1 MPLLP
6 VTETVK
12 VVDSDSLVVA
22 TLPREELS
30 QLQAPFAMTVA
41 TLRRLLDGLGPDTGW
56 DDLLT
61 AVLGV
66 EPAVVAGSDQAFPVE
81 TDAAAVLAE
90 AVLSVRGR

>member
-12 VVDSDSLVVA
+12 VVDSDSVVVA

-30 QLQAPFAMTVA
+30 QLQTPFAMTVE
-41 TLRRLLDGLGPDTGW
+41 TLRLLLDGLGSDAGW

-61 AVLGV
+61 AVPGV
-66 EPAVVAGSDQAFPVE
+66 EPVVVAGSDQAFLVE